1 METEEIFS
9 KDFMAI
15 PDECSDLHKLVLD
28 NSHVGI
34 IVCDAEGII
43 RYMNCD
49 AEGIIRYMNK
59 MYAETYDLDRF
70 KAIGNRITIKIVS
83 GVERSGIPD
92 TIG

>member
-34 IVCDAEGII
+34 IV
-43 RYMNCD
+43 CD